1 MAKRTL
7 WRAVIT
13 PLAAIVLLSGCSRG
27 VDSVET
33 ISDVAPISILST
45 KSLPVS
51 RVVALANGSAEIIA
65 ALGYKKILI
74 GRDIASSSSE
84 LSSIKVVTSGHQVIP
99 EKILSLNPELVL
111 IDASTG
117 PASALKVLRDSGI
130 KLVTISEAWST
141 SDIAKKVNEVAAA
154 ISATAAGKDLNA
166 AMESFTQSIPVVP
179 QGTSGAFLYLRGGSA
194 IYLIGGKG
202 SGADSLFTAIGV
214 TDVGAQ
220 SLQTP
225 FTPISA
231 ETLSSLNP
239 DLFLVMTKGLESV
252 GGLQGFLDLPGVAQ
266 TKAGRNKAV
275 VAVDDSLLLSFG
287 PRTPALIAALATS
300 INKVITR

>member
-1 MAKRTL
+1 MAMRTL

-13 PLAAIVLLSGCSRG
+13 PFAAIVLLSGCSQG

-33 ISDVAPISILST
+33 ISDVVPISILST
-45 KSLPVS
+45 ESVPVS

-65 ALGYKKILI
+65 ALGYKNILI

-84 LSSIKVVTSGHQVIP
+84 LSSIEVVTSGHQVIP

-117 PASALKVLRDSGI
+117 PSSALKVLRDSGI

-141 SDIAKKVNEVAAA
+141 SDIAKKVDEVADA
-154 ISATAAGKDLNA
+154 IGVPAAGSELNA
-166 AMESFTQSIPVVP
+166 AMQSFSESIPSIP
-179 QGTSGAFLYLRGGSA
+179 TGTSAAFLYLRGGSA

-239 DLFLVMTKGLESV
+239 DLFLVMSKGLESV
-252 GGLQGFLDLPGVAQ
+252 GGLSGFLELPGVAQ

-287 PRTPALIAALATS
+287 PRTPALIAALAAS
-300 INKVITR
+300 VNKVIAR

>member
-7 WRAVIT
+7 WRAVIA
-13 PLAAIVLLSGCSRG
+13 PLAAVALLAGCSQG

-45 KSLPVS
+45 ESLPVS

-65 ALGYKKILI
+65 ALGYKNILI

-84 LSSIKVVTSGHQVIP
+84 LSSIEVVTSGHQVIP

-130 KLVTISEAWST
+130 TLVSISEAWST
-141 SDIAKKVNEVAAA
+141 GDIAKKVDEVAAA
-154 ISATAAGKDLNA
+154 IGAATAGKDLNA

-179 QGTSGAFLYLRGGSA
+179 QGTSGAFFFLRGGSA

-225 FTPISA
+225 FSPISA

-239 DLFLVMTKGLESV
+239 DLFLVMSKGLESV

-300 INKVITR
+300 INKVIVR

>member
-1 MAKRTL
+1 M
-7 WRAVIT
+7 WRAVCAPLVAIT
-13 PLAAIVLLSGCSRG
+13 LLTGCSQS
-27 VDSVET
+27 VDSIET
-33 ISDVAPISILST
+33 ISDVEPISILATES
-45 KSLPVS
+45 SPVS
-51 RVVALANGSAEIIA
+51 RVIALANGSAEIIA
-65 ALGYKKILI
+65 ALGYTEILI

-84 LSSIKVVTSGHQVIP
+84 LTSIDVVTSGHQVIP

-117 PASALKVLRDSGI
+117 PASALKFLRDSGI
-130 KLVTISEAWST
+130 RLVTISEAWNTGEISQ
-141 SDIAKKVNEVAAA
+141 KVDEVAAA
-154 ISATAAGKDLNA
+154 IGVPLAGNNLNA
-166 AMESFTQSIPVVP
+166 AMDTFAQSIPAVP
-179 QGTSGAFLYLRGGSA
+179 QGTSAAFLYLRGGSA

-214 TDVGAQ
+214 VDVGAQ
-220 SLQTP
+220 NLQTP

-239 DLFLVMTKGLESV
+239 DLFLVMSKGLESV

-266 TKAGRNKAV
+266 TNAGRSKAV

-287 PRTPALIAALATS
+287 PRTPALISALAAS
-300 INKVITR
+300 VNKVIAR